1 MASYSFDLSGATI
14 GGGNFT
20 VGSSIKDGGSTATSL
35 AASAPV
41 ITTAGGTFTALSTG
55 SVAAFTASGASGS
68 TYKFTNGDN
77 AFVNVAHFTDGAD
90 KVSMT
95 GHSLTAYLG
104 AGDDVVSLSGAS
116 DVVYLGAGA
125 DTVVIGN
132 NKEGTVADYSYAD
145 GDVLQVND
153 TVSALK
159 GVVDQSLAAGNAITV
174 DGATVTAAADSDN
187 TFKLKLKDSSNV
199 VEFWGAVAGKDVVLN
214 GTTYGTNTPIYVDA
228 LKSAGASV
236 MGGYGNDTIRL
247 NGSGGNLVGIQKA
260 GGTDTV
266 TSFATVA
273 ATSVNGDMANYK
285 GDKLWFNAGSLAD
298 ITISGGNASFYDAA
312 NAANAANNEN
322 TAVLKGVVSENTGV
336 TKVTFDGTTYKNL
349 MYAGAEGQILT
360 ASVKGV
366 GAYLGSGSTT
376 LVGGYKDV
384 STAINLWNTDSYQHI
399 TAVSLQADG
408 DTQALVIGQA
418 SAATTI
424 DAAAYKAGVQVLGG
438 SKADTIALNP
448 NDAKQD
454 VVWFGT
460 SAGKTAENQD
470 TVSGFTTG
478 FTTDA
483 DVVKLYDT
491 ASLAGIK
498 SIASTAAAEGTVLTL
513 AGDQQMNLAGT
524 KTSDELLVQFKDQ
537 SAASKL
543 AYDNGSGTVTLNSSA
558 ADYILGQTNSQG
570 KRNGSAVSL
579 SSTYT
584 DDFVLNL
591 YDTDKYINIADVN
604 AAGADND
611 NKSTLIVGSKTYGSN
626 VTLKSGAAQQVWGAN
641 SETNS
646 IVAGEKNVVWY
657 GASVDGNDYITGNDA
672 TKATVKLWDVSS
684 FDDIVNTYTFAKNSS
699 NSITAGTSTASLTIQ
714 SDKATDTITLLDGA
728 GNTYKA
734 AVGKT
739 DDNTALTFSTDTQIY
754 AGDSQLNV
762 DGNYR
767 GDNVTLFLGHNYGG
781 YYVDDSIGEL
791 DGSASQGTFVV
802 VGNTDKE
809 TRFTGGKTSN
819 AFWGGSDNF
828 DIFNANDLAT
838 DTFWYGVGDGND
850 IFLQAKSGQDSVYLW
865 NVSSSDIDTVASV
878 TRVDETS
885 ALKQTVISFGG
896 VGTLTL
902 SDDASLNNFTFT
914 TSDNV
919 AYKLDTTNKKLVK
932 A

>member
-20 VGSSIKDGGSTATSL
+20 VGSSITGGGSTATSL
-35 AASAPV
+35 AAGAPV

-55 SVAAFTASGASGS
+55 PVAAFTASGASGS

-77 AFVNVAHFTDGAD
+77 ASVNVAHFTDGKD
-90 KVSMT
+90 NVSMT
-95 GHSLTAYLG
+95 GASLTAYLG

-116 DVVYLGAGA
+116 DVVYLGTGA
-125 DTVVIGN
+125 DTVVIGSN
-132 NKEGTVADYSYAD
+132 TGTVADYSYAD
-145 GDVLQVND
+145 GDVLQVSA
-153 TVSALK
+153 TASALE

-260 GGTDTV
+260 GGTDAV
-266 TSFATVA
+266 LNFATVA

-312 NAANAANNEN
+312 NNEN
-322 TAVLKGVVSENTGV
+322 TAVLESVVSGDTGV

-349 MYAGAEGQILT
+349 MYAGAAGQSLV

-366 GAYLGSGSTT
+366 DAYLGSGSTT

-384 STAINLWNTDSYQHI
+384 STAINLWDTDSYQHI
-399 TAVSLQADG
+399 TEVSLQAG
-408 DTQALVIGQA
+408 TDTQALVIGQA

-424 DAAAYKAGVQVLGG
+424 DASAYKAGVQVLGG
-438 SKADTIALNP
+438 SKADTIALNAT
-448 NDAKQD
+448 DAKQD

-460 SAGKTAENQD
+460 LAGKTAENQD
-470 TVSGFTTG
+470 TVSGFTAG

-483 DVVKLYDT
+483 DVLKLYDT

-498 SIASTAAAEGTVLTL
+498 SIASTTAATGTVLTL
-513 AGDQQMNLAGT
+513 AGDQQMNLAA
-524 KTSDELLVQFKDQ
+524 TSTADELLVQFQDQ

-570 KRNGSAVSL
+570 RRSGSTVSL
-579 SSTYT
+579 SSSYT

-604 AAGADND
+604 ALNADND

-657 GASVDGNDYITGNDA
+657 GASADGNDYITGANA
-672 TKATVKLWDVSS
+672 TNATVKLWDVSS

-714 SDKATDTITLLDGA
+714 SSQATDTITLLDGA
-728 GNTYKA
+728 GDTYKA

-739 DDNTALTFSTDTQIY
+739 DDSTALTFSTDTQIY
-754 AGDSQLNV
+754 AGDSLLNV

-781 YYVDDSIGEL
+781 YYVDDSIGTL

-809 TRFTGGKTSN
+809 TSFTGGKTSN
-819 AFWGGSDNF
+819 AFWGGSDNS

-850 IFLQAKSGQDSVYLW
+850 IFSQAKSGQDSVYLW

-878 TRVDETS
+878 TSVNDT
-885 ALKQTVISFGG
+885 ATNAVISFGG

-902 SDDASLNNFTFT
+902 SDNASLNNFTFT

>member
-20 VGSSIKDGGSTATSL
+20 VGSSVSVGSAAGTAL
-35 AASAPV
+35 KANAPV
-41 ITTAGGTFTALSTG
+41 ITTTGGTFTALSTG
-55 SVAAFTASGASGS
+55 SVAAFTASGVSGS
-68 TYKFTNGDN
+68 TYTFTDGNE
-77 AFVNVAHFTDGAD
+77 ASVNVAHFTDGAD

-104 AGDDVVSLSGAS
+104 AGDDVVSLAGAG
-116 DVVYLGAGA
+116 DVVYLGTGA
-125 DTVVIGN
+125 DTVVIGE
-132 NKEGTVADYSYAD
+132 KKGTVADYNYAD
-145 GDVLQVND
+145 GDVLQVSA
-153 TVSALK
+153 TASALK

-187 TFKLKLKDSSNV
+187 TFKLKLAKDSSDV

-266 TSFATVA
+266 LNFATVA

-312 NAANAANNEN
+312 NKAH
-322 TAVLKGVVSENTGV
+322 TAILEGVASKDTGV

-349 MYAGAEGQILT
+349 MYAGAEGKILT

-366 GAYLGSGSTT
+366 DAYLGSGSTT

-384 STAINLWNTDSYQHI
+384 STVINLWDTDSYQHI
-399 TAVSLQADG
+399 TEVSLQAG
-408 DTQALVIGQA
+408 TDTQALVIGQA

-424 DAAAYKAGVQVLGG
+424 DASAYKAGVQVLGG
-438 SKADTIALNP
+438 SKADTIALNA

-470 TVSGFTTG
+470 TVSGFKAG

-498 SIASTAAAEGTVLTL
+498 SIASTTAAATGTVLTL

-524 KTSDELLVQFKDQ
+524 ETSDELLVQFQDQ
-537 SAASKL
+537 STASKL

-657 GASVDGNDYITGNDA
+657 GASADGNDYITGTNA

-699 NSITAGTSTASLTIQ
+699 GSITAGTSTASLTIQ

-728 GNTYKA
+728 GDTYKA

-739 DDNTALTFSTDTQIY
+739 DGELSFSTDTQIY
-754 AGDSQLNV
+754 AGAKTLNV
-762 DGNYR
+762 DSTYR

-781 YYVDDSIGEL
+781 YYVDDSIGTL

-809 TRFTGGKTSN
+809 TSFTGGKTSN
-819 AFWGGSDNF
+819 AFWGGSDNSDTF
-828 DIFNANDLAT
+828 TANDLAT

-850 IFLQAKSGQDSVYLW
+850 IFSQAKSGQDSVYLW

-885 ALKQTVISFGG
+885 ALKETVISFGG

>member
-20 VGSSIKDGGSTATSL
+20 VGSSVSVGSAAGTAL
-35 AASAPV
+35 KANAPV
-41 ITTAGGTFTALSTG
+41 ITTTGGTFTALSTG
-55 SVAAFTASGASGS
+55 SVAAFTASGVSGS
-68 TYKFTNGDN
+68 TYTFTDGNK
-77 AFVNVAHFTDGAD
+77 ASVNVAHFTDGAD

-104 AGDDVVSLSGAS
+104 AGDDVVSLAGAGAS
-116 DVVYLGAGA
+116 DVVYLGTGA
-125 DTVVIGN
+125 DTVVIGK
-132 NKEGTVADYSYAD
+132 NKGTVADYSYAD
-145 GDVLQVND
+145 GDVLQV
-153 TVSALK
+153 SAAS
-159 GVVDQSLAAGNAITV
+159 GVDAVTGLAAQSLAAGNAITV
-174 DGATVTAAADSDN
+174 DGATVTAAADADN
-187 TFKLKLKDSSNV
+187 TFKLKLAANDNKDV

-214 GTTYGTNTPIYVDA
+214 GTTYGTNTPVYVDA

-285 GDKLWFNAGSLAD
+285 GDKLWFNAGTLAD
-298 ITISGGNASFYDAA
+298 ITLSGGDASFYDAA
-312 NAANAANNEN
+312 NNKN
-322 TAVLKGVVSENTGV
+322 TAVLKGVVSKDTGV

-366 GAYLGSGSTT
+366 DAYLGSGSTT

-384 STAINLWNTDSYQHI
+384 STTINLRDTDSYQHI
-399 TAVSLQADG
+399 TAVSLQAG
-408 DTQALVIGQA
+408 TDTQARVIGQA
-418 SAATTI
+418 SAETTI

-438 SKADTIALNP
+438 SKADTIALNA

-460 SAGKTAENQD
+460 LAGKTAENQD
-470 TVSGFTTG
+470 TVSGFKTG

-498 SIASTAAAEGTVLTL
+498 SIASTTAADGTVLTL

-524 KTSDELLVQFKDQ
+524 KTSDELLVQFQDQ
-537 SAASKL
+537 STASKV

-641 SETNS
+641 SDTNS

-657 GASVDGNDYITGNDA
+657 GASADGNDYITGANA

-699 NSITAGTSTASLTIQ
+699 GSITAGTSTASLTIQ
-714 SDKATDTITLLDGA
+714 SDKETDTITLLDRA
-728 GNTYKA
+728 GDTYKA

-739 DDNTALTFSTDTQIY
+739 DETLSFSTDTQIY
-754 AGDSQLNV
+754 AGAKLLNV
-762 DGNYR
+762 ESNYR
-767 GDNVTLFLGHNYGG
+767 GDNVTLFMGHNYGG

-802 VGNTDKE
+802 VGNTDKG
-809 TRFTGGKTSN
+809 TTFTGGKTSN
-819 AFWGGSDNF
+819 AFWGGSDNS
-828 DIFNANDLAT
+828 DTFNANDLAT

-850 IFLQAKSGQDSVYLW
+850 IFNDAKSGQDSVYLW

-878 TRVDETS
+878 TSVNDT
-885 ALKQTVISFGG
+885 ATNAVISFGG

-902 SDDASLNNFTFT
+902 LDNASLNNFTFT

>member
-20 VGSSIKDGGSTATSL
+20 VGSSIKGGGSTATSL
-35 AASAPV
+35 AAGAPV

-68 TYKFTNGDN
+68 TYKFTNGDK
-77 AFVNVAHFTDGAD
+77 ASVNVAHFTDGKD
-90 KVSMT
+90 NVSMT
-95 GHSLTAYLG
+95 GVSLTAYLG

-125 DTVVIGN
+125 DTVVIGRH
-132 NKEGTVADYSYAD
+132 KGTVADYSYAD
-145 GDVLQVND
+145 GDVLQVSA
-153 TVSALK
+153 TASALK

-187 TFKLKLKDSSNV
+187 TFKLKLAKDSSDV

-285 GDKLWFNAGSLAD
+285 GDKLWFNAGTLAD
-298 ITISGGNASFYDAA
+298 ITLGSGNASFYDAA
-312 NAANAANNEN
+312 GTNKKE
-322 TAVLKGVVSENTGV
+322 TAVLKGVVSEDKAGV

-366 GAYLGSGSTT
+366 DAYLGSGSTT

-384 STAINLWNTDSYQHI
+384 STTINLRDTDSYQHI
-399 TAVSLQADG
+399 TAVSLQAG
-408 DTQALVIGQA
+408 TDTQARVIGQA
-418 SAATTI
+418 SAETTI
-424 DAAAYKAGVQVLGG
+424 DASAYKAGVQVLGG
-438 SKADTIALNP
+438 SKADTIALNVT
-448 NDAKQD
+448 DAKQD

-460 SAGKTAENQD
+460 SAGKTAANQD
-470 TVSGFTTG
+470 TVSGFKMG

-498 SIASTAAAEGTVLTL
+498 SIASTTAANGTVLTL

-524 KTSDELLVQFKDQ
+524 QTSDELLVQFQDQ

-570 KRNGSAVSL
+570 KRSGSKVSL

-641 SETNS
+641 SDTNS

-657 GASVDGNDYITGNDA
+657 GASADGNDYITGANA

-699 NSITAGTSTASLTIQ
+699 GSITAGTSTASLTIQ
-714 SDKATDTITLLDGA
+714 SDEATDTITLLDRA
-728 GNTYKA
+728 GDTYKA

-739 DDNTALTFSTDTQIY
+739 DETLSFSTDTQIY
-754 AGDSQLNV
+754 AGAKKLNV
-762 DGNYR
+762 ESTYR

-802 VGNTDKE
+802 VGNTDKG
-809 TRFTGGKTSN
+809 TTFTGGKTSN
-819 AFWGGSDNF
+819 AFWGGSDNS

-850 IFLQAKSGQDSVYLW
+850 IFNDAKSGQDSVYLW

-878 TRVDETS
+878 TSVNDT
-885 ALKQTVISFGG
+885 ATNAVISFGG